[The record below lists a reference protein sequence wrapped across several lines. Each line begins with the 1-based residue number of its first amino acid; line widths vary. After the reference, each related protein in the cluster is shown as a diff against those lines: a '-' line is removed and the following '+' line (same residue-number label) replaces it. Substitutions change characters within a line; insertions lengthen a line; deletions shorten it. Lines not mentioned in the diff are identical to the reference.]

1 MAKNENKTRPTN
13 RDIADFIASL
23 PTGQQTD
30 AETLIEIMQSISG
43 EPPVLWGSRI
53 VGFGT
58 FHYKSKAGREGDW
71 MRIGFA
77 PGTGKF
83 SLYLTYDATELTAK
97 VQNLGKYK
105 TGKCCI
111 YINKLADVDSEKL
124 KQLISIANAAEIA
137 ES

>member
-1 MAKNENKTRPTN
+1 MTKNENKTRPTN

-58 FHYKSKAGREGDW
+58 FHDKSKDT
-71 MRIGFA
+71 I
-77 PGTGKF
+77 
-83 SLYLTYDATELTAK
+83 
-97 VQNLGKYK
+97 LG
-105 TGKCCI
+105 CR
-111 YINKLADVDSEKL
+111 KLW
-124 KQLISIANAAEIA
+124 
-137 ES
+137 